1 MSKPVSNTTQEPATS
16 MPPSPQTT
24 SSWRSAFTE
33 VFAGGTGGAAGAFAI
48 GPFMYFKMHMQE
60 KARNPQN
67 PPAFQK
73 NPVKWFVGSPA
84 MAAGMFPVTASQFFV
99 NGYLRKKVS
108 NNGERELNAAEKL
121 GCSVATGVLTAMPV
135 NVQELIWTQ
144 QQKAQVE
151 VEKMMKEQN
160 VPKEKMPKVG
170 AFEIVKKICKEH
182 GVRGFGRGFYE
193 TAGRE
198 AVSASVLTNLA
209 ADFPFLAPVVG
220 ATLSQPLDGRK
231 TSKQVDFFYKG
242 SMRELFKAK
251 AFSGLAVGRI
261 PIYLIFMNVAPV
273 VKEQVAKAF
282 NV

>member
-1 MSKPVSNTTQEPATS
+1 MSKPVSTTTQEPASS
-16 MPPSPQTT
+16 MPQTPQTT
-24 SSWRSAFTE
+24 SSWRGTFTE
-33 VFAGGTGGAAGAFAI
+33 VFAGGAGGAAGTFAI
-48 GPFMYFKMHMQE
+48 APFMYFKMHMQE

-73 NPVKWFVGSPA
+73 NPAKWFVGSPA

-99 NGYLRKKVS
+99 NGYLRKKLS
-108 NNGERELNAAEKL
+108 NNGERELSTAEKL
-121 GCSVATGVLTAMPV
+121 GCSVATGALTAMPV

-144 QQKAQVE
+144 QQKAQEQVG
-151 VEKMMKEQN
+151 KMMKEQN

-170 AFEIVKKICKEH
+170 AFEVVAKIWKEH
-182 GVRGFGRGFYE
+182 GIKGFCRGGYE

-198 AVSASVLTNLA
+198 MVSASVLTNLA

-220 ATLSQPLDGRK
+220 AAMSQPLDGRK

-242 SMRELFKAK
+242 SIRELFTAK

-261 PIYLIFMNVAPV
+261 PLYLIFMNVAPV
-273 VKEQVAKAF
+273 VKEQVAKVL